1 MVSSQET
8 TCCYTG
14 EQTRGH
20 EPQRLCLSCRSFSN
34 NVISDSIVNG
44 RHSLRVDEYENG
56 GVERAVE
63 LRRIK
68 RYNVQAPV
76 FFSWKDLEGGSQ
88 AAEGMTRDISTHAV
102 FVLARNCP
110 AAGNQLRIDVLLPS
124 LRSKKPGVRLR
135 GEGVVLRVDRTD
147 LGDSGFAV
155 VACLRSG
162 TRDSTDVL
170 LNEHN
175 HYGRTQ

>member
-1 MVSSQET
+1 MLLHRLSK
-8 TCCYTG
+8 
-14 EQTRGH
+14 TRGH
-20 EPQRLCLSCRSFSN
+20 ESPGLCVSCRSFSKKVDSGPS
-34 NVISDSIVNG
+34 VIS
-44 RHSLRVDEYENG
+44 RHSLRVDEYGSG

-110 AAGNQLRIDVLLPS
+110 AAGSQLRIDVLLPS

-135 GEGVVLRVDRTD
+135 GEGVVLRVDYS
-147 LGDSGFAV
+147 GSEISGFAV
-155 VACLRSG
+155 VANLRSG
-162 TRDSTDVL
+162 TRDSTNGL
-170 LNEHN
+170 LNAHTDW
-175 HYGRTQ
+175 GRTQ